1 MELQAGIV
9 KMKSSSNHS
18 TTPGDPDVTLLTT
31 DEILP
36 LVYEELRRLAGKYA
50 NNNSA
55 ADTIG
60 ATGLVHEAW
69 LKIRRTLGEE
79 GKQSFS
85 DRHYYAMV
93 AQAMR
98 RILVDRARRKG
109 NLRNGGGY
117 RRLELQAD
125 GAQAPEEDYDIVALS
140 RAIDRLEAES
150 PVHAEIV
157 LLKFF
162 ADRTHE
168 QIGELIQASP
178 SWVRRHWAYAKA
190 RLLFFMER
198 E

>member
-1 MELQAGIV
+1 MN
-9 KMKSSSNHS
+9 SSSSHPAPS
-18 TTPGDPDVTLLTT
+18 GDPEVSALTT
-31 DEILP
+31 DELLP
-36 LVYEELRRLAGKYA
+36 LVYEELRSLAKKYA
-50 NNNSA
+50 TSNPA

-69 LKIRRTLGEE
+69 LKIRRTLGDE
-79 GKQSFS
+79 GKQALS
-85 DRHYYAMV
+85 DRHYYAML

-109 NLRNGGGY
+109 SLRGGRGY
-117 RRLELQAD
+117 RRIELHAD
-125 GAQAPEEDYDIVALS
+125 GAAAPEEEYDIVALS

-150 PVHAEIV
+150 PIHAEIV

-168 QIGELIQASP
+168 EIGELIQASP

-190 RLLFFMER
+190 RLMFFMES